1 MRVLGVL
8 NSDPKTLGSYTSLK
22 KKPVNMNHT
31 IGSVLDVYT
40 DKDGVVMTL
49 DLKDYYEFP
58 LKLKIGTKN
67 YIIR

>member
-1 MRVLGVL
+1 MKLYGNL
-8 NSDPKTLGSYTSLK
+8 NPDPKTLGSYTILK
-22 KKPVNMNHT
+22 KKPINMNHT
-31 IGSVLDVYT
+31 IGSVLDVYV
-40 DKDGVVMTL
+40 DKTGVVMTL